1 MPDTPPEI
9 RDVLARASQDMPELA
24 GVTPSAGLAQA
35 AIDAGIAP
43 DPRPG
48 NGEAPSSLI
57 AGLRAQHRRIGLAKT
72 TTIPLPWW
80 QGKLGVRFHYLDD
93 RGLDRLLEIASGQG
107 TPAQIKR
114 ANRDLVIAGCD
125 EVVARTDDGEEW
137 GPVLDG
143 ERRRFDQRLAEL
155 LQLGP
160 TDSARQVLERLWDDP
175 VRADVAIGEVAGQY
189 STWLRG
195 QAPEVAT
202 SLQGE
207 SPRPDR

>member
-43 DPRPG
+43 DPSAG

-57 AGLRAQHRRIGLAKT
+57 AGLRAQHRRIGLEKT

-80 QGKLGVRFHYLDD
+80 DGKLGVRFRYLDD
-93 RGLDRLLEIASGQG
+93 RGFDRLLEIASGSG
-107 TPAQIKR
+107 SPEMIRR

-125 EVVARTDDGEEW
+125 EVVARADSGEEW
-137 GPVLDG
+137 GPVIEG
-143 ERRRFDQRLAEL
+143 ERVRFDRTLADA

-160 TDSARQVLERLWDDP
+160 ADSARQVLFALWDDP
-175 VRADVAIGEVAGQY
+175 VRAAMAVGEIAGQY

-195 QAPEVAT
+195 QAPEVAK
-202 SLQGE
+202 SLEGE
-207 SPRPDR
+207 SRRPDR